1 MLHATLIQL
10 EDMLTRLASVSAL
23 HAKEQRINL
32 HLCIFTPDREEG
44 DTVTMATS
52 LPSSVRCLQ
61 QGPKLHIDLFP
72 PFPKNTMTNKKA
84 KGLAAL
90 ESSHHQVAPS

>member
-10 EDMLTRLASVSAL
+10 EDALTRLASVSAL

-32 HLCIFTPDREEG
+32 HLCLFAPDKEEG
-44 DTVTMATS
+44 DAVTMATS
-52 LPSSVRCLQ
+52 LPSSVLCLQ
-61 QGPKLHIDLFP
+61 QGSKLHMDLFP

-84 KGLAAL
+84 KGLIAL